1 MKWIKLI
8 TVLTLLL
15 SNSGAFAQ
23 DDLCADKTNHNVTHV
38 PRADVTHGAP
48 TITIDDPID
57 IPLTIDMAERYAL
70 DLPAGTE
77 LSAPIGFISVY
88 KDGRILYDGKD
99 ISGSIKDKCDEQQ
112 ASENSDN
119 TNTGTKLP

>member
-23 DDLCADKTNHNVTHV
+23 DDLCVDKANHNVTHV

>member
-1 MKWIKLI
+1 MKWTKTI
-8 TVLTLLL
+8 TVLAILLC
-15 SNSGAFAQ
+15 SNTAFAE
-23 DDLCADKTNHNVTHV
+23 DINLCAQKHNNVTHV
-38 PRADVTHGAP
+38 PRVDVTHGAP

-70 DLPAGTE
+70 DLPQGTE
-77 LSAPIGFISVY
+77 LSAPISFISVY